1 MVMRMMSMMPSK
13 VMSKI
18 KTKTKTKELKKA
30 MRRHS
35 MLKTKTA
42 MGTSQCTYPEV
53 GMADKRADT
62 PLILMGDIPC

>member
-1 MVMRMMSMMPSK
+1 MMSMMPSK

-35 MLKTKTA
+35 VMKTKTA
-42 MGTSQCTYPEV
+42 MGTSQCTYPED
-53 GMADKRADT
+53 GMADKLDGT
-62 PLILMGDIPC
+62 PLILLGDIPC